1 MTATYRDTDP
11 VRRRLTF
18 GPAAATRRSVSDAGQ
33 RTQRVAAYYDRLA
46 PVYGE
51 GEYFRARRA
60 AVFAALTAEI
70 DRARAVLDLGCG
82 NGAYLAKFAGR
93 LPQARLV
100 GADLSPEMLQAARQR
115 MGTRSALLRADATA
129 LPLRRGSFDLVFMS
143 HVLLLVGDIER
154 CVAEVARSL
163 VSGGVLAAT
172 VGVSRWRD
180 LVRELLGAEQS
191 QELEALFGAGLRA
204 VADDE
209 TRAAAA
215 CVRAGLQPELRTAA
229 FTVPWPA
236 VEEWVRIRWLTIA
249 DEAVRLRAERW
260 LAQVRA
266 GAAALHL
273 PFTETVLVAR
283 TP

>member
-172 VGVSRWRD
+172 VGISRWRD